1 MLTVHI
7 HQVRGSRLGEVEIQP
22 ATEAPRKPPVPSG
35 AAIAA
40 RRIRRPVLLLA
51 LPAIR
56 PALLSVRVR
65 AETDEPVPRDRK
77 STRLNSSHV
86 AISYAVFCLKKKTRG
101 AHTETTQT
109 DR

>member
-40 RRIRRPVLLLA
+40 RRIRVPVLLLA
-51 LPAIR
+51 RPAIR
-56 PALLSVRVR
+56 LAVLTIRVR
-65 AETDEPVPRDRK
+65 DETDEPVPIPMRAGYRTVTGGRMLLPAGVHG
-77 STRLNSSHV
+77 S
-86 AISYAVFCLKKKTRG
+86 AGG
-101 AHTETTQT
+101 ARH
-109 DR
+109 RRPS

>member
-56 PALLSVRVR
+56 PALRSVRVR
-65 AETDEPVPRDRK
+65 AETDGPVPSAMRGGYRTVTGGGMGLLAGA
-77 STRLNSSHV
+77 SITWAQQNSC
-86 AISYAVFCLKKKTRG
+86 AAKPP
-101 AHTETTQT
+101 
-109 DR
+109 

>member
-51 LPAIR
+51 LPATR
-56 PALLSVRVR
+56 PAPLSVRVR
-65 AETDEPVPRDRK
+65 AETHEPVPTAMRAGYRTATGGRMPR
-77 STRLNSSHV
+77 S
-86 AISYAVFCLKKKTRG
+86 AG
-101 AHTETTQT
+101 AHATRE
-109 DR
+109 

>member
-40 RRIRRPVLLLA
+40 RRIRRPVRLLA

-65 AETDEPVPRDRK
+65 AETDEPVPSAMREEDRTATGGRRRR
-77 STRLNSSHV
+77 S
-86 AISYAVFCLKKKTRG
+86 AG
-101 AHTETTQT
+101 AHARRAHDAPAPRPQ
-109 DR
+109 RA